1 LTIEQDRRSISEL
14 LLDRILPP
22 SDRSQV
28 TSIECS
34 IGMKRRGIEMRI
46 MLTEGS
52 NSNREPDGALI
63 DLLRRAHLYLDQLTD
78 GASRSLTDVAMLNDT
93 DTSEVSRL
101 LPFALL
107 APKIAASIV
116 AGDQPV
122 ELSAHRLSRVSEL
135 PYAWASQ
142 TALLGF

>member
-1 LTIEQDRRSISEL
+1 
-14 LLDRILPP
+14 
-22 SDRSQV
+22 
-28 TSIECS
+28 
-34 IGMKRRGIEMRI
+34 MKRRGIEMRI